1 MTFFQCFITLA
12 RADAHGV
19 LDSLEDRSLILKQC
33 LREAELELAQ
43 KRLRRDELANWL
55 ELLGRQREQL
65 DGRAACL
72 DDDIR
77 LALGRDEESLA
88 RFSIRRLLSTRKQLE
103 LLGEQERVARDE
115 RDRLSEKLE
124 AQEREL
130 EELRDHVEAELAH
143 ERALAGATGYDR
155 DCRDQDVSGSV
166 GVRDEEVDLE
176 LLRRREQRE
185 SGGSRA

>member
-1 MTFFQCFITLA
+1 MTFFQRFITLA
-12 RADAHGV
+12 MADAHGV

-130 EELRDHVEAELAH
+130 EELRDHVEAELAR
-143 ERALAGATGYDR
+143 ECALAGAAGQGR
-155 DCRDQDVSGSV
+155 DSRDQDVPGSA
-166 GVRDEEVDLE
+166 GVRDEEVELE

-185 SGGSRA
+185 SGETRA